1 MLKIKNMKK
10 SILFLSMAAVAILVV
25 AACSKTNQRT
35 KRLIKGGEWTVT
47 ELSVDGTNEDELPS
61 WEISDCDPYEAV
73 CIGHWENEEGGHA
86 EFAWQFNSKGSQFTI
101 SHQAEEGEHEHEHA
115 DEEAAEQAYNF
126 SGTYEVLEYS
136 KTKMKFSSTSTV
148 GFNGQTAVIVIEKK

>member
-1 MLKIKNMKK
+1 MKK
-10 SILFLSMAAVAILVV
+10 LVFLFSALAIVAVTVV
-25 AACSKTNQRT
+25 ACNKTNQRS

-47 ELSVDGTNEDELPS
+47 ELTVDGVSEEELPS

-86 EFAWQFNSKGSQFTI
+86 EFAWQFNDKGESFII

-136 KTKMKFSSTSTV
+136 KTKMKFTSTETV
-148 GFNGQTAVIVIEKK
+148 GFPGQTAVIVIEKK